1 MLEWVR
7 RNTADGE
14 FCADKVTILFVVAVV
29 VVGGGGA
36 VVVTVVDDV
45 VVVVNVIVVVI
56 VIVSS
61 THTWVRTSQRESS
74 AWTSPQSLL

>member
-1 MLEWVR
+1 MFLV
-7 RNTADGE
+7 
-14 FCADKVTILFVVAVV
+14 FVGGGVV
-29 VVGGGGA
+29 VV
-36 VVVTVVDDV
+36 V